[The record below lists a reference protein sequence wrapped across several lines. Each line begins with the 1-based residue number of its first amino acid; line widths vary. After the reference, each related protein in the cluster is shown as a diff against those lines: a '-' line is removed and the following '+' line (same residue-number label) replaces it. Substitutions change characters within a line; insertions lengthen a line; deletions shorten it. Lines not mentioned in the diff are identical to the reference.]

1 MVYVLIDAVNKSVIG
16 ICDDLD
22 NAKQWKDNAVE
33 VGEHRGVNIQS
44 MEISTDKILP
54 LSAVEISGKMSV
66 AGFKLNIST
75 YNPSSVFTDEVS
87 FTMGEK
93 EITFNAIDNKEYNGS
108 ILERNKVTSKMSNK
122 LCSLSVRFTLPLK
135 VISFSPIVKE
145 TSSVKTLLGL

>member
-1 MVYVLIDAVNKSVIG
+1 MVYVLTDTVNKSVIG

-93 EITFNAIDNKEYNGS
+93 EITFKGKVNLTDNEQS
-108 ILERNKVTSKMSNK
+108 LFDLLEVKARITDW
-122 LCSLSVRFTLPLK
+122 
-135 VISFSPIVKE
+135 VKE
-145 TSSVKTLLGL
+145 EFSKKVEAQ